1 MNMLTDSTVKYYSL
15 ACVSHHLDVT
25 EAITSGKA
33 IASAVPV
40 FPCSLFTLLS
50 FSIHQKLKAAVHQG
64 VLKCVT
70 DYTHGNT

>member
-33 IASAVPV
+33 IVCV
-40 FPCSLFTLLS
+40 FLQPFHTSLFFNTP
-50 FSIHQKLKAAVHQG
+50 KA
-64 VLKCVT
+64 
-70 DYTHGNT
+70 